1 MDFKKLIA
9 SSLGIQLTNHQLNQF
24 ELYFETLVEWNQKM
38 NLTAITEK
46 EAVYHKHFYDSLCLI
61 KAYSLN
67 DQNILDVGSGAGFP
81 SIPLKIVYPQLKIT
95 IIDALKKRI
104 TFLDTLVNKLDLKG
118 VNLIHGRAE
127 TFDAKET
134 FDIVTG
140 RAVAKLNVL
149 SELCL
154 PFVKEN
160 GYFLAYKGSDV
171 KEEIDQAK
179 NAITIL
185 KGNIIKSIQFKVFNE
200 QRAII
205 VIQKLSKTPKKY
217 PRQFKK
223 IKSNPL

>member
-1 MDFKKLIA
+1 VDFKKLIA
-9 SSLGIQLTNHQLNQF
+9 SSLGIELTDQQLNQF
-24 ELYFETLVEWNQKM
+24 EVYYETLVEWNKKM

-61 KAYSLN
+61 KAHTLH
-67 DQNILDVGSGAGFP
+67 DQKILDVGSGAGFP
-81 SIPLKIVYPQLKIT
+81 SIPLKIIFPNIKIT

-104 TFLDTLVNKLDLKG
+104 TFLDTLVKKLQLND

-127 TFDAKET
+127 TFDAKES

-149 SELCL
+149 SELCI

-160 GYFLAYKGSDV
+160 GYFLAYKGSDA
-171 KEEIDQAK
+171 EEEVNQAK

-185 KGNIIKSIQFKVFNE
+185 KGKVKKTVQFKVYNE
-200 QRAII
+200 NRAII
-205 VIQKLSKTPKKY
+205 VVQKHSKSPKKY